1 MISPH
6 TLFNLPYLRGK
17 GIIEALPCLPDP
29 TKSKAKRE
37 KYIRYV
43 VPFAV
48 LSTLTAASSF
58 YGFNVWLLPIS
69 LELYGPNALYTMRN
83 GLVLY
88 AFTCSGFLA
97 NVTQLYSAP
106 HVTEWSSG
114 MVTLVGIVTNSIA
127 LVISGV
133 CVTYKSEAGLFL
145 SQFFLQGL
153 ALALLGYFTQIKTL
167 LWFREIG
174 RPVYGAAT
182 IGFGVGFW
190 ATTFSYWCPALIE
203 GVSVPESFYWTAGIV
218 LIFSLPGVFLLRSP
232 QELPLAEECESGGD
246 DGSGG
251 DDDDDDDGVDDDD
264 DWIAIN
270 ESNRDTA
277 SAKKQEDVDPEE
289 QRQPSTTVM
298 NNSEKS
304 TSNNM
309 KGTPD
314 SKSINEDHPG
324 QHKDGIVETAA
335 PALSRVQFEK
345 SPQNHIQF
353 LVWLL
358 SFTVGFAPKYTLS
371 PIYSS
376 VFGASETL
384 QSTTSFLFLASYT
397 AARIGVAFAIGPRFS
412 IDLVIRLSAGI
423 SALCFFFMGA
433 AVFTRNTNK
442 LWMWLFTAANMI
454 VGFCLGS
461 QKLCIQP
468 ISLKNWGINNVK
480 QVVARVLMAL
490 RLASFVGPI
499 IIWSALSRPGNIFLD
514 PSLNTSEQQQMELEK
529 SMGATLMVIG
539 GLGTIAFTG
548 QYFLIKPYK
557 GR

>member
-6 TLFNLPYLRGK
+6 TLFNLPCLRGK
-17 GIIEALPCLPDP
+17 GIIEALPFLPDP
-29 TKSKAKRE
+29 TKSKAERE
-37 KYIRYV
+37 KYIRFV

-106 HVTEWSSG
+106 HVTKWSSG
-114 MVTLVGIVTNSIA
+114 VVTLVGILTNAIA
-127 LVISGV
+127 LVISGI

-190 ATTFSYWCPALIE
+190 ATTFSYWCPALID
-203 GVSVPESFYWTAGIV
+203 GVRVPESFYWTAGIV
-218 LIFSLPGVFLLRSP
+218 LLFSLPGVFLLRSP
-232 QELPLAEECESGGD
+232 EELPLAEGCGDGGD
-246 DGSGG
+246 GGGS
-251 DDDDDDDGVDDDD
+251 DDRGSDM
-264 DWIAIN
+264 N
-270 ESNRDTA
+270 ESKRDSA
-277 SAKKQEDVDPEE
+277 SDKKQEDVDPEE

-298 NNSEKS
+298 NKFEKS

-309 KGTPD
+309 KGSPD
-314 SKSINEDHPG
+314 SKSINEDPPS

-358 SFTVGFAPKYTLS
+358 TFTVGFAPKYTLS

-412 IDLVIRLSAGI
+412 IDIVIRLSAGI

-433 AVFTRNTNK
+433 AVFTRNTDT

-499 IIWSALSRPGNIFLD
+499 IIWSALSRPGNVFLD
-514 PSLNTSEQQQMELEK
+514 PSLNTTEQQQMELEK
-529 SMGATLMVIG
+529 SMGATLMIIG
-539 GLGTIAFTG
+539 GLGTVAFTG
-548 QYFLIKPYK
+548 QYFLIKPYNK
-557 GR
+557 DK

>member
-6 TLFNLPYLRGK
+6 SLFNLPYLRGK
-17 GIIEALPCLPDP
+17 GIIEALPFLPDP
-29 TKSKAKRE
+29 TKSKAERE
-37 KYIRYV
+37 KYIRHV

-48 LSTLTAASSF
+48 LSTTTAASSF

-69 LELYGPNALYTMRN
+69 LELYGANALYTMRN

-97 NVTQLYSAP
+97 NVTQIYSAP

-114 MVTLVGIVTNSIA
+114 MVTLVGIATNAIA

-133 CVTYKSEAGLFL
+133 CVAYKSEAGLFL

-232 QELPLAEECESGGD
+232 EELPLAEACD
-246 DGSGG
+246 DG
-251 DDDDDDDGVDDDD
+251 DDDDDDG
-264 DWIAIN
+264 IAIN
-270 ESNRDTA
+270 ENNRDSA

-304 TSNNM
+304 TGNNTCV
-309 KGTPD
+309 KGRLD
-314 SKSINEDHPG
+314 SKSIYEDPPS

-358 SFTVGFAPKYTLS
+358 TFTVGFAPKYTLS

-376 VFGASETL
+376 IFGASETL

-397 AARIGVAFAIGPRFS
+397 AARIGVAFVIGPRFS

-433 AVFTRNTNK
+433 AVFTRNTDT

-468 ISLKNWGINNVK
+468 MSLKNWGINNVK

-490 RLASFVGPI
+490 RLAFFVGPI

-514 PSLNTSEQQQMELEK
+514 PSLNTTDQQQMELKK
-529 SMGATLMVIG
+529 SMGATLMIIG